1 MISRRLPKSVEI
13 DGVEYPINKG
23 GDYEMILDVIEV
35 LNAEDL
41 SEKERAVYALTIFYN
56 FNIPENMQ
64 SALEKMMWFISCG
77 EEAEETDKKVKPL
90 VSWEKDFPLM
100 VAPINRVIGYDVR
113 SVEYCHWWTFIA
125 AYLEIGECTFA
136 TVVSIR
142 NKLQKGKKLEKSE
155 QEFYREHKK
164 LVDLKTGTK
173 YSAEEEEFFKDLL
186 GVDFKG

>member
-56 FNIPENMQ
+56 YNIPENMQ
-64 SALEKMMWFISCG
+64 AALEKMMWFISCG
-77 EEAEETDKKVKPL
+77 EEADETDKKAKPL

-113 SVEYCHWWTFIA
+113 SDEYCQWWKFIA
-125 AYLEIGECTFA
+125 E
-136 TVVSIR
+136 
-142 NKLQKGKKLEKSE
+142 
-155 QEFYREHKK
+155 
-164 LVDLKTGTK
+164 
-173 YSAEEEEFFKDLL
+173 
-186 GVDFKG
+186 